1 MTFRTLAAPVALV
14 ALLASLWG
22 CAGKTTSSTPVAQN
36 PLAAGNAA
44 FEQKDY
50 ARACQELSRA
60 GGDAATQTSAGTAC
74 ARDGEAKAL
83 RAYSAALSADP
94 RYAPAMEGLG
104 LTAFATGDLS
114 RARDML
120 EAAAKAGGKDPRAA
134 LVLGQVY
141 LLTGQCSP
149 ALAAFQEALRRD
161 PTQTATKARL
171 DMAKLLCGAARNNQ
185 AASNPAVSHAAP
197 GLSGTPAGGM
207 PDAAPAPGTKAAT
220 KGKPVTK
227 TIDLNDI

>member
-22 CAGKTTSSTPVAQN
+22 CAGKTAPSEPVEQN

-44 FEQKDY
+44 FDQKDY

-60 GGDAATQTSAGTAC
+60 GGGAATQAKAGTAC
-74 ARDGEAKAL
+74 ARDGEAKAN
-83 RAYSAALSADP
+83 RAFTAALSADP
-94 RYAPAMEGLG
+94 RYAPALEGLG
-104 LTAFATGDLS
+104 LAAYAAGDLS
-114 RARDML
+114 RARDLL
-120 EAAAKAGGKDPRAA
+120 EASAKAGGTDPQAA

-149 ALAAFQEALRRD
+149 ALAAFQEAARRD
-161 PTQTATKARL
+161 PTQAGAKARL
-171 DMAKLLCGAARNNQ
+171 DVAKLLCGASRGGQSSAGP
-185 AASNPAVSHAAP
+185 AASHAAP
-197 GLSGTPAGGM
+197 GLSGVPAGPTPGT
-207 PDAAPAPGTKAAT
+207 APAPGAKETP
-220 KGKPVTK
+220 KGKPAAR

>member
-14 ALLASLWG
+14 ALLTSLWG
-22 CAGKTTSSTPVAQN
+22 CAGKTAPTEPVDQN

-60 GGDAATQTSAGTAC
+60 GGGAATQAKAGTAC
-74 ARDGEAKAL
+74 ARDGEAKAN
-83 RAYSAALSADP
+83 RAFTAALSADP
-94 RYAPAMEGLG
+94 RYAPALEGLG
-104 LTAFATGDLS
+104 LTAFAAGDLS

-120 EAAAKAGGKDPRAA
+120 ESAAKAGGTDPRAA
-134 LVLGQVY
+134 LALGQVY

-161 PTQTATKARL
+161 PTQAGAKARL
-171 DMAKLLCGAARNNQ
+171 DVAKLLCGASRGGQAR
-185 AASNPAVSHAAP
+185 AGSTAEHAAP
-197 GLSGTPAGGM
+197 GLSGAPAGATTVTPPAAGAK
-207 PDAAPAPGTKAAT
+207 DAP
-220 KGKPVTK
+220 KGKPAAR